1 MLAFV
6 YSVLTS
12 FFFIPEPDES
22 GQYKP
27 TGVVLLNGTD
37 EWLMECA
44 METEM
49 KEEEFTAALEKYR
62 ARNADDNERSVASF
76 FESVLR
82 LDTLAHDVNSESN
95 SEEGLNKLLNETCL
109 SVESGGAKPFN
120 YHPTPQEEAE
130 ALRLALEKSKRD
142 SEEASKA
149 EALQKEQEEKERTTR
164 NEEQTR
170 RLNEIK
176 NQEDELLEA
185 RSAPLRAYLMK
196 HVIPTLTE
204 GLIETCQVMPNDPV
218 DYLAEFMFRASPAV
232 ESKTSGD
239 SKRK

>member
-1 MLAFV
+1 M
-6 YSVLTS
+6 
-12 FFFIPEPDES
+12 
-22 GQYKP
+22 
-27 TGVVLLNGTD
+27 NGTD

-62 ARNADDNERSVASF
+62 VRNADDNERSVASF